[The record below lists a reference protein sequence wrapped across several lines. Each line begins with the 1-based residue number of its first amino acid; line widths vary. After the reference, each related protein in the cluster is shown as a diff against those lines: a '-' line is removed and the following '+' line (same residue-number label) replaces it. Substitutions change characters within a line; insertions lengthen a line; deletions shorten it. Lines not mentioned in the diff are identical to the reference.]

1 MCSCVCLV
9 PCGIPLLL
17 LSRHSST
24 NPESLLYRNED
35 KHAVNRGAGSEWF
48 WSPRSCEREGGWTP
62 AELGKA
68 SEAAPSPRRAQGGG
82 GGLGGDGCLM
92 ELSLAASGGL
102 DWRQGQDGYGGD
114 GADRP
119 V

>member
-1 MCSCVCLV
+1 MF
-9 PCGIPLLL
+9 PD
-17 LSRHSST
+17 
-24 NPESLLYRNED
+24 ENED

-82 GGLGGDGCLM
+82 GGLGGEGCLM